1 MAGSKKKLD
10 PAQLDYWFSEAHKL
24 KHAADLCWQADEDI
38 VQSAEKAQLFGID
51 HTLIKAAYD
60 AESELSWLY
69 PNLIAFAIQHLAI
82 GILIKRNPKLF
93 IQDASH
99 FQIVKVVQDCGVKI
113 KSEVAEIL
121 YDVENAFKWSEMSPR
136 WSVNLSSEQI
146 RTLQHNTSHY
156 AKITSQKKQQLDEL
170 FDELDVMAKKELAQ

>member
-1 MAGSKKKLD
+1 MKESKKKLD

-38 VQSAEKAQLFGID
+38 AQSAEKAQLFGID
-51 HTLIKAAYD
+51 QTLLKAAYD

-82 GILIKRNPKLF
+82 GILIKRKPQLF
-93 IQDASH
+93 IKDATH

-113 KSEVAEIL
+113 ESEIADIL

-136 WSVNLSSEQI
+136 WSVDLSPEQI
-146 RTLQHNTSHY
+146 RSLQHKTSHY
-156 AKITSQKKQQLDEL
+156 AKISSQKKRQLDAL
-170 FDELDVMAKKELAQ
+170 FDELDAMAKKELNH